1 MSTYLVADAINNF
14 AKTFKKSMEERN
26 KIEKDK
32 LELEKSKFEFYK
44 ALEEEK
50 FKLNKQQMNSNIEP
64 TNCNHNWQYKTN
76 YYSEEKMCYVSK
88 YECIYCGETKEEC
101 LGFFDML

>member
-1 MSTYLVADAINNF
+1 MADAINNF
-14 AKTFKKSMEERN
+14 AKTFKRSMEERN
-26 KIEKDK
+26 NIEKDK
-32 LELEKSKFEFYK
+32 LELEKARFEFYK

-50 FKLNKQQMNSNIEP
+50 FKLKKQQMDSNTEP
-64 TNCNHNWQYKTN
+64 TGCNHNWQYKTN

-88 YECIYCGETKEEC
+88 YECVYCGETKEEC